1 MSKDVVPQAL
11 RQEWIARG
19 WCPGEDVFSVF
30 TARVREHPAKVA
42 VIDDKG
48 ETNYAQLDREALAV
62 AKALSAEGVRA
73 GDIVGIYLP
82 NRHEAC
88 AVELG
93 IAAIGAA
100 SIAFPVMYR
109 AKEVRS
115 LLGRSQAVAC
125 VTMNSHNGFDHGM
138 AVRGLIDE
146 LPDLRS
152 CLVLGGE
159 APGCI
164 SLDPVLAAAGNS
176 RRSWTG
182 PRNHYDSGAP
192 ARIMVTSGTEGE
204 PKMVQYHHD
213 ALIGGIA
220 NQLTVFGGNAA
231 MRLFLLPPISS
242 GFGSLATFGV
252 IARHGATL
260 VLTDTFQPA
269 NVLQAMAAHDVTI
282 LCAVP
287 AMMHVL
293 LVGQESEA
301 AVTPELRTIYLAGA
315 PIPQALV
322 ERALAVFGC
331 DIVSA
336 YGCSDGAFC
345 CTRPEDPPD
354 KIETTVGRP
363 TAMVCSF
370 KIVGPDGNELRPGE
384 IGEIWARGPISPL
397 SYLNSANLDRLY
409 RDPQGWTKTGDL
421 GTLDED
427 GYLRVVDRLKDIII
441 RGGFNISPAEIEGE
455 LIRHPVV
462 SQAVCVGVP
471 HERLGE
477 VTCACITL
485 RPEATAPT
493 LGELREFLTQRGL
506 AKHKLPDKLRVV
518 QAIPVNPA
526 NKVLRRELRDSAAE
540 WAREEAR
547 A

>member
-1 MSKDVVPQAL
+1 MSKDLVPQAL

-30 TARVREHPAKVA
+30 TARVREHPGKVA
-42 VIDDKG
+42 VIDGKG
-48 ETNYAQLDREALAV
+48 ETSYAQLDREALAV

-115 LLGRSQAVAC
+115 LLGRSRAVAC
-125 VTMNSHNGFDHGM
+125 VTMDSHNGFDHAM
-138 AVRGLIDE
+138 VVRGLIGE
-146 LPDLRS
+146 LPGLRS

-164 SLDPVLAAAGNS
+164 SLDPILAAAGDY
-176 RRSWTG
+176 RGSWTG
-182 PRNHYDSGAP
+182 PRGCDSGAP

-260 VLTDTFQPA
+260 VLTDTFQPE

-287 AMMHVL
+287 AMMHAL
-293 LVGQESEA
+293 LASQESAA

-322 ERALAVFGC
+322 ERTLAAFGC
-331 DIVSA
+331 DVVSA

-354 KIETTVGRP
+354 KIATTVGRP
-363 TAMVCSF
+363 AAMVCSF
-370 KIVGPDGNELRPGE
+370 KIVGPNGDELRPGE

-397 SYLNSANLDRLY
+397 AYLNSADLDRRY

-421 GTLDED
+421 GTVDES

-455 LIRHPVV
+455 LIRHPAV

-485 RPEATAPT
+485 RPGATAPT
-493 LGELREFLTQRGL
+493 LGELRGFLTQRGL
-506 AKHKLPDKLRVV
+506 AKHKLPDELRVV
-518 QAIPVNPA
+518 QEIPVNPA
-526 NKVLRRELRDSAAE
+526 GKVLRRELRDSAAE

>member
-1 MSKDVVPQAL
+1 MIKDLVPQAL
-11 RQEWIARG
+11 RQDWIARG
-19 WCPGEDVFSVF
+19 WCPGSDVFSVF
-30 TARVREHPAKVA
+30 TEKVRQHPEKVA
-42 VIDDKG
+42 VIDDRG
-48 ETNYAQLDREALAV
+48 ETSYAQLHGEALAV

-109 AKEVRS
+109 AKEARS
-115 LLGRSQAVAC
+115 LLGRSGAVAC
-125 VTMNSHNGFDHGM
+125 VTMNSHNGYDHAM
-138 AVRGLIDE
+138 LVRGLANE
-146 LPDLRS
+146 LPDLS
-152 CLVLGGE
+152 TCFVLGGDT
-159 APGCI
+159 AGCI
-164 SLDPVLAAAGNS
+164 SLDPLLATADNS
-176 RRSWTG
+176 LDGWTG
-182 PRNHYDSGAP
+182 LRGDRDSGAP

-220 NQLTVFGGNAA
+220 NQLTVIGGNAA

-269 NVLQAMAAHDVTI
+269 NVLRAMATHDVTI
-282 LCAVP
+282 LGAVP
-287 AMMHVL
+287 AMMHAL
-293 LVGQESEA
+293 LAGEGASA
-301 AVTPELRTIYLAGA
+301 AAGTPALRTIYLAGA
-315 PIPQALV
+315 PIPRVLV
-322 ERALAVFGC
+322 ERAQAVFRC
-331 DIVSA
+331 DVVSA

-354 KIETTVGRP
+354 KIATTVGRP

-370 KIVGPDGNELRPGE
+370 KIVDSDGNELKPGE

-397 SYLNSANLDRLY
+397 AYLNSADLDRRY

-421 GTLDED
+421 GTFDED

-455 LIRHPVV
+455 LIRHPAV
-462 SQAVCVGVP
+462 SQAACVGVP

-485 RPEATAPT
+485 RPEATAPA
-493 LGELREFLTQRGL
+493 LDELRDFLAQRGL
-506 AKHKLPDKLRVV
+506 AKHKLPDELRVV
-518 QAIPVNPA
+518 QTIPVNPA
-526 NKVLRRELRDSAAE
+526 GKVLRRELRDPAAGL
-540 WAREEAR
+540 AR
-547 A
+547 

>member
-1 MSKDVVPQAL
+1 MTKDLVPQAL

-30 TARVREHPAKVA
+30 TARVREHPGKVA

-48 ETNYAQLDREALAV
+48 ETSYAQLDREALAV

-115 LLGRSQAVAC
+115 LLGRSRAVAC
-125 VTMNSHNGFDHGM
+125 VTMNSHNGFDHAM
-138 AVRGLIDE
+138 VVRGLIGE

-164 SLDPVLAAAGNS
+164 SLDPVLAAAGDS
-176 RRSWTG
+176 RGSWTG

-260 VLTDTFQPA
+260 VLTETFQPA

-293 LVGQESEA
+293 LVGQESAA

-331 DIVSA
+331 DVVSA

-345 CTRPEDPPD
+345 CTRPGDPPD

-397 SYLNSANLDRLY
+397 SYLNSPNLDRRY

-421 GTLDED
+421 GTVDED

-455 LIRHPVV
+455 LIRHPAV

-485 RPEATAPT
+485 RPAATAPA
-493 LGELREFLTQRGL
+493 LGDLRGFLTQRGL
-506 AKHKLPDKLRVV
+506 AKHKLPDELRIVR
-518 QAIPVNPA
+518 AIPVNPA

>member
-1 MSKDVVPQAL
+1 MSKDVVPQTL

-48 ETNYAQLDREALAV
+48 ETSYAQLDREALAV

-125 VTMNSHNGFDHGM
+125 VTMNSHNGFDHAM

-164 SLDPVLAAAGNS
+164 SLDPVLAAAGDS

-293 LVGQESEA
+293 LVGQESGA

-331 DIVSA
+331 DVVSA

-493 LGELREFLTQRGL
+493 LGELREFLTTRGL

-518 QAIPVNPA
+518 EAIPVNPA

-540 WAREEAR
+540 WAREKAR

>member
-1 MSKDVVPQAL
+1 MSKDLVPQAL

-30 TARVREHPAKVA
+30 TARVREHPGKVA
-42 VIDDKG
+42 VIDDRG
-48 ETNYAQLDREALAV
+48 ETSYAQLDREALAV

-125 VTMNSHNGFDHGM
+125 VTMNSHNGFDHAM
-138 AVRGLIDE
+138 VVRGLIDE

-152 CLVLGGE
+152 CLVFGAE

-164 SLDPVLAAAGNS
+164 SLDPVLAAAGDS
-176 RRSWTG
+176 RASWTG
-182 PRNHYDSGAP
+182 PRSGCDSHAP

-260 VLTDTFQPA
+260 VLTDTFQPE

-287 AMMHVL
+287 AMMHAL
-293 LVGQESEA
+293 LAGQESAA

-322 ERALAVFGC
+322 ERTLAVFGC
-331 DIVSA
+331 DVVSA

-345 CTRPEDPPD
+345 CTRPEDPPG
-354 KIETTVGRP
+354 KIATTVGRP

-370 KIVGPDGNELRPGE
+370 KIVGPNGNELRPGE

-397 SYLNSANLDRLY
+397 AYLNSANLDRRY

-421 GTLDED
+421 GTVDED

-455 LIRHPVV
+455 LIRHPAV

-493 LGELREFLTQRGL
+493 LDELRGFLTQRGL
-506 AKHKLPDKLRVV
+506 AKHKLPDELRVV
-518 QAIPVNPA
+518 QAMPVNPA

-540 WAREEAR
+540 WAREEAK

>member
-1 MSKDVVPQAL
+1 MSKDLVPQAL

-30 TARVREHPAKVA
+30 TARVREHPGKVA

-48 ETNYAQLDREALAV
+48 ETSYAQLDREALAV

-125 VTMNSHNGFDHGM
+125 VTMNSHNGFDHAM
-138 AVRGLIDE
+138 VVRGLIDE

-164 SLDPVLAAAGNS
+164 SLDPVLAAAGDS
-176 RRSWTG
+176 RGSWTG

-260 VLTDTFQPA
+260 VLTDTFKPA

-293 LVGQESEA
+293 LAGQESAA

-331 DIVSA
+331 DVVSA

-397 SYLNSANLDRLY
+397 SYLNSANLDRRY

-421 GTLDED
+421 GTVDED

-455 LIRHPVV
+455 LIRHPTV

-518 QAIPVNPA
+518 EAIPVNPA